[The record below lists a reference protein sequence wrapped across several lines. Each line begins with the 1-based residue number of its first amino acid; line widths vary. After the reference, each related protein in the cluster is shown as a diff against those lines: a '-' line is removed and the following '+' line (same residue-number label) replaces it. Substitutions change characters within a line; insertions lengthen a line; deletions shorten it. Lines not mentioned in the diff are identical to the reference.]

1 MIDLQTPLKP
11 TVWFGAILSRM
22 MTESAALISAVN
34 RWISTVNQ
42 FQIPADSALK
52 AENDPEQDASGVSEI
67 SGGGG

>member
-1 MIDLQTPLKP
+1 
-11 TVWFGAILSRM
+11 M

-42 FQIPADSALK
+42 FKIPADSALK

-67 SGGGG
+67 SGGGGEKSPPVLGTNSKTTFKQS